1 MAKEIQL
8 TQGKVAL
15 VDDEDY
21 EYLNKWKWCLRGTGR
36 GKFYAIRGFS
46 KSKKSNIKGSISM
59 HRQLMKPKKGYVIDH
74 LDGNTLNN
82 QKNNLRICTQSQN
95 ISNQKISVS
104 NTSGYKGVCYDKKMN
119 KFRAQI
125 VCNKKRYYL
134 GSYDNPV
141 DAAHI
146 YNAAAI
152 KYHGEFAKLNE
163 I

>member
-1 MAKEIQL
+1 
-8 TQGKVAL
+8 
-15 VDDEDY
+15 
-21 EYLNKWKWCLRGTGR
+21 
-36 GKFYAIRGFS
+36 
-46 KSKKSNIKGSISM
+46 
-59 HRQLMKPKKGYVIDH
+59 
-74 LDGNTLNN
+74 
-82 QKNNLRICTQSQN
+82 
-95 ISNQKISVS
+95 
-104 NTSGYKGVCYDKKMN
+104 MN

-141 DAAHI
+141 DAAHV